1 MTDSTNIF
9 DLPTDP
15 LGGGNN
21 IAITA
26 SEKVQVHEQP
36 SQSGVT
42 LDQTTINQIVNSLQQ
57 ASMTGATQLS
67 SRDISMDTTM
77 HNTDKQV
84 QPNYVPTENTI
95 DYIQNNEN
103 SIDIINNYNNN
114 KQKYDTLDNIYN
126 EFQTPLLLIVLYFLF
141 QLPIFKRLLF
151 KYLPFLFSTDGNI
164 NINGLLFSSVLF
176 GSTFYSIN
184 NILLQ
189 FNKF

>member
-21 IAITA
+21 IAMAA
-26 SEKVQVHEQP
+26 SEKVQVNEQLP
-36 SQSGVT
+36 QSGVA

-57 ASMTGATQLS
+57 ASITGATQLS
-67 SRDISMDTTM
+67 SRDIPMDTTM

-84 QPNYVPTENTI
+84 QPNYVPTETKI
-95 DYIQNNEN
+95 DYIQNNEF
-103 SIDIINNYNNN
+103 SSDIINNYNNN
-114 KQKYDTLDNIYN
+114 RQKYDTLDNMYN

-151 KYLPFLFSTDGNI
+151 KYLPFLFLTDGNI
-164 NINGLLFSSVLF
+164 NINGLLFISVLF

>member
-15 LGGGNN
+15 VGGGNN

-26 SEKVQVHEQP
+26 SEQIHEQ
-36 SQSGVT
+36 STQSGVT

-57 ASMTGATQLS
+57 ASITGVTQLS

-77 HNTDKQV
+77 HNTDKQI
-84 QPNYVPTENTI
+84 QPNYVPTENKI

-151 KYLPFLFSTDGNI
+151 KYLPFLFLTDGNI

-184 NILLQ
+184 NVLLQ